1 MDWIFVTLGKIQVF
15 DRLDSQFSFLKD
27 TALAYTRS
35 YLESPTIY
43 SLPTL
48 DQKRTLV
55 HFLMTLDP
63 PLEVQEYIEAYS
75 NLDPIALDYQVIK
88 LTQKE
93 RELKIDGRFFGQS
106 PYAERARRFI
116 LEDNIS
122 AIMTKYNSSQA
133 MTLSELDKMK
143 KMYVLCRGPSKSKS
157 VKYHIVKYSM
167 DVEAFNNRF
176 RKPFVSPSEESSLTN
191 YITSHI
197 LTSLWISLKILS
209 F

>member
-1 MDWIFVTLGKIQVF
+1 
-15 DRLDSQFSFLKD
+15 
-27 TALAYTRS
+27 
-35 YLESPTIY
+35 
-43 SLPTL
+43 
-48 DQKRTLV
+48 
-55 HFLMTLDP
+55 MTLDP